1 MLRDGRNRH
10 AEYYADKELPSF
22 PREPTHTWQL
32 HNRDYINNPTS
43 IRRVA
48 TEVSGVDDGV
58 GTIMETLHK
67 HGLDEDTIVIFTA
80 DQGWVGGHSGFWGM
94 GDHTRPL
101 TATDGMMRIPMI
113 WSQPEKIAAG
123 AKPDVMISN
132 YDFMP
137 TLLSYFGLKEKMPQ
151 KPMSP
156 GRDFAS
162 FLTSAN
168 KGSSDWDNKV
178 FYEFGSSG
186 FLAGSWWS

>member
-1 MLRDGRNRH
+1 
-10 AEYYADKELPSF
+10 
-22 PREPTHTWQL
+22 
-32 HNRDYINNPTS
+32 
-43 IRRVA
+43 
-48 TEVSGVDDGV
+48 
-58 GTIMETLHK
+58 METLHK

-178 FYEFGSSG
+178 FYEFENTRAVRTDRWKYTHRQPNGPHELYDLNNDPGEEINLGSGCREVNCHWKKREIRRSHG
-186 FLAGSWWS
+186 LKI